1 MRRGRRGGGIG
12 GWGRW
17 RWSVELRGFDEGEG
31 LREGLGRVEE
41 RGRG

>member
-1 MRRGRRGGGIG
+1 MRGGRGGCIG
-12 GWGRW
+12 WWGRW
-17 RWSVELRGFDEGEG
+17 NVELRGFDEGEG

>member
-1 MRRGRRGGGIG
+1 MRRGRRRRGGIG
-12 GWGRW
+12 RWG